1 MLYRELGKSGIKV
14 SAVGMGTWAIGG
26 TWWGGTDEK
35 SAIAALHAGLDAGL
49 NLIDTA
55 PVYGFGR
62 SEEIVGRAL
71 QGRPRE
77 QVVLATKVGLAWHGD
92 QGQLFFERDRRRVF
106 RNLRPE
112 SIRYE
117 AEQSL
122 HRLGTDYLDL
132 YQTHWQD
139 PTTPIA
145 DTMEALLALQ
155 QEGKIRAIGVSNCD
169 LPQMQQYLTQG
180 PLASN
185 QPLYNMLDRE
195 IEAELLPFCHQ
206 QGIGV
211 LSYSSLALG
220 LLTGKMTPARQF
232 GPGDQRA
239 GKSRFAPEQLA
250 RINAMLQQLAPW
262 REQYG
267 LDQTQLSIAW
277 ALSRPGMTT
286 ALVGVR
292 NPAQATTAAGGAVL
306 LPPADLEAMDRVIE
320 ALGPV

>member
-71 QGRPRE
+71 RGRPRE
-77 QVVLATKVGLAWHGD
+77 QVVLATKVGLAWHCD

-180 PLASN
+180 PLAAN

-250 RINAMLQQLAPW
+250 RINAILEQLAPW

-292 NPAQATTAAGGAVL
+292 NPAQATTATGGAVL